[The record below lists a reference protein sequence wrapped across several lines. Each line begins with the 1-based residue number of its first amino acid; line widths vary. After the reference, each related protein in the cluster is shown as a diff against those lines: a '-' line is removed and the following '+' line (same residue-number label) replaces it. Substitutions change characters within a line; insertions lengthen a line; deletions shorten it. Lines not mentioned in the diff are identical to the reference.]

1 MRYEIVNSI
10 LLLWG
15 SLFCGVAGLSFWIKK
30 SYKTEKK
37 KWMHR
42 MQFSASALLLC
53 DGMAYLFEGRPGR
66 LGCWMVHVSNFG
78 VFFLV
83 ELTLLLFHRYICATL
98 LTPEEKMT
106 LMRVKLVRAI
116 CWVGLALVVIS
127 QFTGL
132 YYTFDA
138 ANVYHRAVGYPISMC
153 LPMLAMLLDAS
164 LLMQYETR
172 ISSLMLLAM
181 SSYFV
186 LPLIAASIQAVHYGW
201 ALIDMAI
208 GISMVLMFLVAAK
221 EQNEELLQLETSRAQ
236 LAEKLEIA
244 TVLNRCVEKLS
255 GSGHDLNKATHELLG
270 VINDYFCADRS
281 YVFELDPA
289 RDVAVNTHEFVRD
302 GVSAEKDNLR
312 EVPMEVISSWMEAFE
327 RKGIYFMEN
336 VEQVKGAEQYNELK
350 RQSVQ
355 SLLAV
360 PLQREKHI
368 IGFLG
373 VDNPRAHSQDPTLL
387 SSIQFFVTNNLEQ
400 EKNFASYEMLREQH
414 VWRLLAVP
422 LCRGKQIIG
431 FLGLDN
437 PRRHEQDSTLLSSI
451 QFFITN
457 SLEQKKVQEKLYRLS
472 YQDTLTGL
480 DNRNRYME
488 LLEAGKG
495 IVLEQA
501 GGIYMDLNGLKHC
514 NDRLG
519 HAAGDALICRAADA
533 LNEVF
538 PGEAC
543 RIGGDEFV
551 VICCPVTQE
560 RFEQQ
565 VADLR
570 AALARRDV
578 DAAVGS
584 VWMPMVEDMDAF
596 LREADDR
603 MYREKE
609 KR

>member
-1 MRYEIVNSI
+1 MRYEIVNGV
-10 LLLWG
+10 LLLWN
-15 SLFCGVAGLSFWIKK
+15 SLFCGVAGLYFWLIKR
-30 SYKTEKK
+30 YKTEKK

-42 MQFSASALLLC
+42 MQFSASALLFC
-53 DGMAYLFEGRPGR
+53 DAMAYLFEGRPGP
-66 LGCWMVHVSNFG
+66 LGYWVVRVGNFG

-98 LTPEEKMT
+98 LTQEEAAALK
-106 LMRVKLVRAI
+106 RVQIVRAV
-116 CWVGLALVVIS
+116 CWAGLALVVVS

-132 YYTFDA
+132 YYTFDT
-138 ANVYHRAVGYPISMC
+138 ANVYHRAGGYFLSMC

-164 LLMQYETR
+164 LLLQYETR
-172 ISSLMLLAM
+172 ISNLMFLAM
-181 SSYFV
+181 GSYFV

-201 ALIDMAI
+201 ALIDLAI

-255 GSGHDLNKATHELLG
+255 GGGHDLNKATHELLG

-281 YVFELDPA
+281 YVFELDTA
-289 RDVAVNTHEFVRD
+289 RDVVVNTHEFVRD

-312 EVPMEVISSWMEAFE
+312 EVPMEMISSWMEAFA
-327 RKGIYFMEN
+327 RNGIYFMEN
-336 VEQVKGAEQYNELK
+336 VEQVKGAEQYDELK

-360 PLQREKHI
+360 PLQREKRI

-387 SSIQFFVTNNLEQ
+387 SSIQFFVTN
-400 EKNFASYEMLREQH
+400 
-414 VWRLLAVP
+414 
-422 LCRGKQIIG
+422 
-431 FLGLDN
+431 
-437 PRRHEQDSTLLSSI
+437 
-451 QFFITN
+451 

-472 YQDTLTGL
+472 YQDMLTGL

-488 LLEAGKG
+488 LMEAGKG
-495 IVLEQA
+495 LSLEQA

-551 VICCPVTQE
+551 VVRSPVAQE

-570 AALARRDV
+570 AALARRGV
-578 DAAVGS
+578 DAAIGS
-584 VWMPMVEDMDAF
+584 VWKPVVEDVAAF
-596 LREADDR
+596 LHEADER

>member
-98 LTPEEKMT
+98 LTPEEKRT

-116 CWVGLALVVIS
+116 CWVGLALVVVS

-181 SSYFV
+181 GSYFV

-255 GSGHDLNKATHELLG
+255 GGGHDLDKATHELLG

-289 RDVAVNTHEFVRD
+289 RDVVVNTHEFVRD

-327 RKGIYFMEN
+327 RNGIYFMEN

-387 SSIQFFVTNNLEQ
+387 SSIQFFVTN
-400 EKNFASYEMLREQH
+400 
-414 VWRLLAVP
+414 
-422 LCRGKQIIG
+422 
-431 FLGLDN
+431 
-437 PRRHEQDSTLLSSI
+437 
-451 QFFITN
+451 

-495 IVLEQA
+495 LTLEQA

-584 VWMPMVEDMDAF
+584 VWMPMVEDLDAF

>member
-66 LGCWMVHVSNFG
+66 LSCWMVHVSNFG

-98 LTPEEKMT
+98 LTPEEKRT

-116 CWVGLALVVIS
+116 CWVGLALVVVS

-181 SSYFV
+181 GSYFV

-255 GSGHDLNKATHELLG
+255 GGGHDLDKATHELLG

-360 PLQREKHI
+360 PLQRGEHI

-387 SSIQFFVTNNLEQ
+387 SSIQFFV
-400 EKNFASYEMLREQH
+400 
-414 VWRLLAVP
+414 
-422 LCRGKQIIG
+422 
-431 FLGLDN
+431 
-437 PRRHEQDSTLLSSI
+437 
-451 QFFITN
+451 TN

-584 VWMPMVEDMDAF
+584 VWEPVVEDLDAF

>member
-98 LTPEEKMT
+98 LTPEEKRT

-116 CWVGLALVVIS
+116 CWVGLALVVVS

-236 LAEKLEIA
+236 LAQKLEIA

-255 GSGHDLNKATHELLG
+255 GGGHDLNKATHELLG

-281 YVFELDPA
+281 YVFELDTA

-302 GVSAEKDNLR
+302 GVNAEKDNLR

-387 SSIQFFVTNNLEQ
+387 SSIQFFV
-400 EKNFASYEMLREQH
+400 
-414 VWRLLAVP
+414 
-422 LCRGKQIIG
+422 
-431 FLGLDN
+431 
-437 PRRHEQDSTLLSSI
+437 
-451 QFFITN
+451 TN

-551 VICCPVTQE
+551 VVRSPVAQE

>member
-15 SLFCGVAGLSFWIKK
+15 SLFCGVAGLYFWLIKR
-30 SYKTEKK
+30 YKTEKK

-42 MQFSASALLLC
+42 MQFSASALLFC
-53 DGMAYLFEGRPGR
+53 DAMAYLFEGRPGP
-66 LGCWMVHVSNFG
+66 LGYWVVRVGNFG

-98 LTPEEKMT
+98 LTPEEKRT

-116 CWVGLALVVIS
+116 CWAGLALVVVS

-172 ISSLMLLAM
+172 ISNLMLLAM

-281 YVFELDPA
+281 YVFELDTA
-289 RDVAVNTHEFVRD
+289 RDVVVNTHEFVRD

-312 EVPMEVISSWMEAFE
+312 EVPMEMISSWMEAFA
-327 RKGIYFMEN
+327 RNGIYFMEN
-336 VEQVKGAEQYNELK
+336 VEQVKGAEQYDELK

-360 PLQREKHI
+360 PLQREKRI

-387 SSIQFFVTNNLEQ
+387 SSIQFFVTN
-400 EKNFASYEMLREQH
+400 
-414 VWRLLAVP
+414 
-422 LCRGKQIIG
+422 
-431 FLGLDN
+431 
-437 PRRHEQDSTLLSSI
+437 
-451 QFFITN
+451 

-472 YQDTLTGL
+472 YQDMLTGL

-488 LLEAGKG
+488 LLEAGEG
-495 IVLEQA
+495 LSLEQA

-551 VICCPVTQE
+551 VVCCPVSQE

-584 VWMPMVEDMDAF
+584 VWEPVVEDLDAF

>member
-98 LTPEEKMT
+98 LTPEEKRT

-116 CWVGLALVVIS
+116 CWVGLALVVVS

-387 SSIQFFVTNNLEQ
+387 SSIQFFVTN
-400 EKNFASYEMLREQH
+400 
-414 VWRLLAVP
+414 
-422 LCRGKQIIG
+422 
-431 FLGLDN
+431 
-437 PRRHEQDSTLLSSI
+437 
-451 QFFITN
+451 

>member
-66 LGCWMVHVSNFG
+66 LGCWMVHASNFG

-98 LTPEEKMT
+98 LTPEEKRT

-116 CWVGLALVVIS
+116 CWAGLALVVVS

-181 SSYFV
+181 GSYFV

-281 YVFELDPA
+281 YVFELDTA
-289 RDVAVNTHEFVRD
+289 RDVVVNTHEFVRD

-312 EVPMEVISSWMEAFE
+312 EVPMEVISSWMKAFE
-327 RKGIYFMEN
+327 RNGIYFMEN

-387 SSIQFFVTNNLEQ
+387 SSIQFFVTN
-400 EKNFASYEMLREQH
+400 
-414 VWRLLAVP
+414 
-422 LCRGKQIIG
+422 
-431 FLGLDN
+431 
-437 PRRHEQDSTLLSSI
+437 
-451 QFFITN
+451 

-495 IVLEQA
+495 LTLEQA

-584 VWMPMVEDMDAF
+584 VWEPVVEDLDAF

>member
-98 LTPEEKMT
+98 LTPEEKRT

-116 CWVGLALVVIS
+116 CWVGLALVVVS

-164 LLMQYETR
+164 LLLQYETR

-255 GSGHDLNKATHELLG
+255 GGGHDLNKATHELLG

-387 SSIQFFVTNNLEQ
+387 SSIQFFVTN
-400 EKNFASYEMLREQH
+400 
-414 VWRLLAVP
+414 
-422 LCRGKQIIG
+422 
-431 FLGLDN
+431 
-437 PRRHEQDSTLLSSI
+437 
-451 QFFITN
+451 

-472 YQDTLTGL
+472 YQDMLTGL

-488 LLEAGKG
+488 LMEAGKG
-495 IVLEQA
+495 LSLEQA

-538 PGEAC
+538 PGEAY

-551 VICCPVTQE
+551 VVRSPVAQE

-570 AALARRDV
+570 AALARRGV
-578 DAAVGS
+578 DAAIGS
-584 VWMPMVEDMDAF
+584 VWKPAVEDVAAF
-596 LREADDR
+596 LHEADER